1 MRTYICVIL
10 IAIGVMGGWLYLIN
24 EPADAFTTSLKWT
37 GQQYYEDGDTN
48 AGASV
53 EAYSDSLDS
62 WAYRMYL
69 TVGSAFAAADTS
81 PSVSA
86 GNIFSTLATPSVT
99 IADLDDGVA
108 GQLVIIRAT
117 DGAGNAADA
126 GNLKLVG
133 AWAADSAN
141 DTLTVYTADGTTWI
155 EISRTDVD

>member
-1 MRTYICVIL
+1 
-10 IAIGVMGGWLYLIN
+10 
-24 EPADAFTTSLKWT
+24 
-37 GQQYYEDGDTN
+37 
-48 AGASV
+48 
-53 EAYSDSLDS
+53 
-62 WAYRMYL
+62 MYL
-69 TVGSAFAAADTS
+69 TVGSTFSAADTS

-86 GNIFSTLATPSVT
+86 GNIFATLATPSVT

-108 GQLVIIRAT
+108 GQIVIIRAT

-141 DTLTVYTADGTTWI
+141 DTLMVYTADGTTWV